1 MLNSLALAVALDAL
15 DESVAAGV
23 KFVGINTLT
32 TAPPTDTTPGVTA
45 TAASTEATGG
55 SPAYARLAV
64 VWGATAAGVKANTG
78 ALAFDLPAGTYGFF
92 TWWNTATLN
101 SGTQYLGYAP
111 FGGASPKK
119 GFATVDSADVTA
131 NTLTSSG
138 HGLVN
143 TDRVIFYNVVSETIP
158 AGITEGGAYFVVG
171 SATDTFQIAL
181 TSGGGAVDL
190 TGQGE
195 VYWEKVVPEVFA
207 SQGQV
212 TAAIGALTLDGTVI

>member
-1 MLNSLALAVALDAL
+1 MLNVTSQNAALDAL
-15 DESVAAGV
+15 DESNTQITH
-23 KFVGINTLT
+23 VGIAPLT
-32 TAPPTDTTPGVTA
+32 TAPPTDTTPGVSTN
-45 TAASTEATGG
+45 AAATEATGG
-55 SPAYARLAV
+55 SPAYARQAV
-64 VWGATAAGVKANTG
+64 VWGAAASGVKANTG
-78 ALAFDLPAGTYGFF
+78 ALTFDLPAGTYGFF
-92 TWWNTATLN
+92 TWWNAS
-101 SGTQYLGYAP
+101 SGNTSNYRGYAP

-119 GFATVDSADVTA
+119 GFATVDSTDVTN
-131 NTLTSSG
+131 NTITSSG

-181 TSGGGAVDL
+181 TSGGAAVDL

-207 SQGQV
+207 SQGQITV
-212 TAAIGALTLDGTVI
+212 AIGALTLDATVI